1 MNRGTQSNGSGI
13 DPRSTQSSPSSRMD
27 IPRKGYQK
35 RRWRNRLFIAVSL
48 VVVVGG
54 LTFLI
59 SRLKPALP
67 SVDRNSVWIDTVVRG
82 PLVRDVRGIGT
93 LVPED
98 VRWIPARTDARVE
111 RIVVWPG
118 SQVTNDTVLL
128 VLSSAELEQQAL
140 DSDAAVKSAQA
151 KLTQLRAQLE
161 GELLE
166 RQAALTKAKADR
178 DTAAVEMEV
187 DERLSKRGLIAS
199 LDFKKAQITATELAA
214 NFEVEKQRYEFAKQS
229 MEPRLAVAQGDLDQ
243 AKAQALLHHSQV
255 DALQVRAGMNGVLQQ
270 IAVDVGQRVSAGTNL
285 ARAADNT
292 KLKAQI
298 KIPETQAR
306 DVTLGQTGQVDM
318 RNGSIVP
325 GTVSRID
332 PAVREGTVLVD
343 VSFNGATLPRG
354 ARPDLSVEGTIELD
368 RLADAIYVGR
378 PAFGQDDSTISL
390 FRLDPDGT
398 VATRVKVRLGRG
410 SATKAVLEEG
420 LRPGDRVILSDT
432 SAFDSHDR
440 IRLR

>member
-1 MNRGTQSNGSGI
+1 
-13 DPRSTQSSPSSRMD
+13 MD

-35 RRWRNRLFIAVSL
+35 RRWRNRLFF
-48 VVVVGG
+48 VVGLATMIGG
-54 LTFLI
+54 LTFFI

-82 PLVRDVRGIGT
+82 PLTRDVRGIGT

-118 SQVTNDTVLL
+118 TQVTNNTVLL
-128 VLSSAELEQQAL
+128 ILSSAELEQQAL

-151 KLTQLRAQLE
+151 KLTQLQAQLE

-187 DERLSKRGLIAS
+187 DERLAARGLIAS
-199 LDFKKAQITATELAA
+199 LDFKKAQITATELAE
-214 NFEVEKQRYEFAKQS
+214 NFEVEKQRYDFAKQS

-243 AKAQALLHHSQV
+243 AKAQAVLHHSQV

-298 KIPETQAR
+298 KIPETQVR
-306 DVTLGQTGQVDM
+306 DVALGQLGQIDM
-318 RNGSIVP
+318 RNGSIVA

-354 ARPDLSVEGTIELD
+354 ARPDLSVEGTIELEHLND
-368 RLADAIYVGR
+368 VVYVGR
-378 PAFGQDDSTISL
+378 PAFGQDDSTIGL
-390 FRLDPDGT
+390 FKLDPDGT
-398 VATRVKVRLGRG
+398 LAGRVKVHLSRG
-410 SATKAVLEEG
+410 SATKVVIEEG
-420 LRPGDRVILSDT
+420 LLPGDRVILSDT

-440 IRLR
+440 IQLR